1 MEGYKSEEPV
11 KHETSSLL
19 AKMSDTNSS
28 ISSSS
33 SVDKSMNNIS
43 TGWYLL
49 FRLLRYLAVAS
60 LSLVAFVQILPKP
73 EKTNFFSG
81 FLIEILT
88 CFLFATA
95 LVLTLVECD
104 FDAVYKIFPS
114 MDNWIARGFSYIIV
128 GAVVGLLQSSYYAN
142 EAKVNFDGILQL
154 SGYIIATL
162 IRIAGFS
169 LCIAGLIYF
178 IAGLLCLKSFK
189 AKMDD
194 ELNASRSSDHAIV

>member
-1 MEGYKSEEPV
+1 MEEYKSEEPV

-33 SVDKSMNNIS
+33 SVDKSMKNIS

-49 FRLLRYLAVAS
+49 FRLLRYLAIAS
-60 LSLVAFVQILPKP
+60 LGLVAFVQILPKP

-154 SGYIIATL
+154 SGYIISTL

-189 AKMDD
+189 AKLDD